1 MSMKKEVMVDMTS
14 GRIAP
19 QILRF
24 AMPVLLGLVFQR
36 IYNFADSYIVGH
48 FLGDN
53 ALAAVSVAGV
63 GMYLVFSLIIGLTTG
78 VTVVMSQYYGAK
90 EEDKVVKTFFSSI
103 FIALGMTIFVT
114 VIGLF
119 MTRPLLIVLQTPA
132 EVLDEAV
139 LYLRIICAGS
149 VGTMLYNWISA
160 VLRSLGNSV
169 VPLIFLGISSLLN
182 IVFDILFVAVIPL
195 GVGGAAFATVLAQII
210 SGVACLLYAWK
221 ILPML
226 RIRRDKLKLDTY
238 IGKQMLVYGLPA
250 ALQMSIISISDM
262 TLQAVVNTYGTTLVV
277 AYGVCI
283 KVEGLGMQVGD
294 ALGTA
299 LGTFTG
305 QNTGAKNIDR
315 IKAGFRTTFL
325 LNAIGYAVVSPLIF
339 LLAPVVMRMFTDNQ
353 EAIGYGVEY
362 MHIFA
367 PFLIGVGTLNLF
379 HNMLRAV
386 GDVKITIWM
395 GISEVITRIG
405 FAFLFSCLWGYW
417 GLWWVS
423 PTTWWCAAGLGGL
436 RYLSGVWKK
445 KVRNH
450 EKIFDHRG

>member
-1 MSMKKEVMVDMTS
+1 MILRSLWQLKLFRITYESSYMFKNLEVLCESHETSRFFFGSKYAIISTGKKRTEKWGFYIMKKEVMVDMTS

-103 FIALGMTIFVT
+103 FIALGMTILVT
-114 VIGLF
+114 VIGLLT
-119 MTRPLLIVLQTPA
+119 TRPLLIVLQTPA
-132 EVLDEAV
+132 EVLDAAV

-182 IVFDILFVAVIPL
+182 IVFDILFVAVIPM

-262 TLQAVVNTYGTTLVV
+262 TLQAVVNTERHWWWRM
-277 AYGVCI
+277 VCAS
-283 KVEGLGMQVGD
+283 KWKGLECRWAMLSERRLEPLPDKIRGRRTSSGSKPD
-294 ALGTA
+294 FALR
-299 LGTFTG
+299 F
-305 QNTGAKNIDR
+305 
-315 IKAGFRTTFL
+315 
-325 LNAIGYAVVSPLIF
+325 
-339 LLAPVVMRMFTDNQ
+339 
-353 EAIGYGVEY
+353 
-362 MHIFA
+362 
-367 PFLIGVGTLNLF
+367 
-379 HNMLRAV
+379 
-386 GDVKITIWM
+386 
-395 GISEVITRIG
+395 
-405 FAFLFSCLWGYW
+405 C
-417 GLWWVS
+417 
-423 PTTWWCAAGLGGL
+423 
-436 RYLSGVWKK
+436 
-445 KVRNH
+445 
-450 EKIFDHRG
+450 

>member
-1 MSMKKEVMVDMTS
+1 MKKEVMVDMTS
-14 GRIAP
+14 GRIAS

-103 FIALGMTIFVT
+103 FIALGMTILVT
-114 VIGLF
+114 VIGLL
-119 MTRPLLIVLQTPA
+119 MTRPLLIVLQTPV
-132 EVLDEAV
+132 EVLDAAV

-182 IVFDILFVAVIPL
+182 IVFDILFVAVIPM

-305 QNTGAKNIDR
+305 QNVGANHLDRVKQGVRCAYLMNAVCYGIFCPVIWFFARPIMEAFTGNPESIR
-315 IKAGFRTTFL
+315 
-325 LNAIGYAVVSPLIF
+325 
-339 LLAPVVMRMFTDNQ
+339 
-353 EAIGYGVEY
+353 YGVEY
-362 MHIFA
+362 MKIFSC
-367 PFLIGVGTLNLF
+367 FFFVGGILVVY
-379 HNMLRAV
+379 HNILRSA
-386 GDVKITIWM
+386 GDVTITVLM
-395 GISEVITRIG
+395 GVSEIITRIG
-405 FAFLFSCLWGYW
+405 CTFLFTAVFGYY

-423 PTTWWCAAGLGGL
+423 PLTWCCAMLVGCV
-436 RYLSGVWKK
+436 RYYSGKWKK
-445 KVRNH
+445 KVQLQ
-450 EKIFDHRG
+450 RGDSIHG

>member
-1 MSMKKEVMVDMTS
+1 MKKEVMVDMTS

-103 FIALGMTIFVT
+103 FIALGMTILVT
-114 VIGLF
+114 VIGLL

-132 EVLDEAV
+132 EVLDAAV

-182 IVFDILFVAVIPL
+182 IVFDILFVAVIPM

-226 RIRRDKLKLDTY
+226 RIRRDKLKLDT
-238 IGKQMLVYGLPA
+238 
-250 ALQMSIISISDM
+250 
-262 TLQAVVNTYGTTLVV
+262 
-277 AYGVCI
+277 
-283 KVEGLGMQVGD
+283 
-294 ALGTA
+294 
-299 LGTFTG
+299 
-305 QNTGAKNIDR
+305 
-315 IKAGFRTTFL
+315 
-325 LNAIGYAVVSPLIF
+325 
-339 LLAPVVMRMFTDNQ
+339 
-353 EAIGYGVEY
+353 
-362 MHIFA
+362 
-367 PFLIGVGTLNLF
+367 
-379 HNMLRAV
+379 
-386 GDVKITIWM
+386 
-395 GISEVITRIG
+395 
-405 FAFLFSCLWGYW
+405 
-417 GLWWVS
+417 
-423 PTTWWCAAGLGGL
+423 
-436 RYLSGVWKK
+436 
-445 KVRNH
+445 
-450 EKIFDHRG
+450 

>member
-1 MSMKKEVMVDMTS
+1 MSENIDLASCAFDLTFIRCGSIEKQEVKGEEMSMKKEVMVDMTS

-169 VPLIFLGISSLLN
+169 VPLIFLGIS
-182 IVFDILFVAVIPL
+182 
-195 GVGGAAFATVLAQII
+195 TYAQE
-210 SGVACLLYAWK
+210 
-221 ILPML
+221 
-226 RIRRDKLKLDTY
+226 
-238 IGKQMLVYGLPA
+238 
-250 ALQMSIISISDM
+250 
-262 TLQAVVNTYGTTLVV
+262 NT
-277 AYGVCI
+277 
-283 KVEGLGMQVGD
+283 
-294 ALGTA
+294 
-299 LGTFTG
+299 
-305 QNTGAKNIDR
+305 
-315 IKAGFRTTFL
+315 
-325 LNAIGYAVVSPLIF
+325 
-339 LLAPVVMRMFTDNQ
+339 
-353 EAIGYGVEY
+353 
-362 MHIFA
+362 
-367 PFLIGVGTLNLF
+367 
-379 HNMLRAV
+379 
-386 GDVKITIWM
+386 
-395 GISEVITRIG
+395 
-405 FAFLFSCLWGYW
+405 
-417 GLWWVS
+417 
-423 PTTWWCAAGLGGL
+423 
-436 RYLSGVWKK
+436 
-445 KVRNH
+445 
-450 EKIFDHRG
+450 

>member
-1 MSMKKEVMVDMTS
+1 MKELSENIDLVSCAFDLTFIRCGSIEKQEAKGEEMSMKKEVMVDMTS

-103 FIALGMTIFVT
+103 FIALGMTILVT
-114 VIGLF
+114 VIGLL

-132 EVLDEAV
+132 EVLDAAV

-182 IVFDILFVAVIPL
+182 IVFDILFVAVIPM
-195 GVGGAAFATVLAQII
+195 GVGGAAFATVLAQVI

-250 ALQMSIISISDM
+250 ALQ
-262 TLQAVVNTYGTTLVV
+262 
-277 AYGVCI
+277 
-283 KVEGLGMQVGD
+283 
-294 ALGTA
+294 
-299 LGTFTG
+299 
-305 QNTGAKNIDR
+305 

-339 LLAPVVMRMFTDNQ
+339 LLAPVIMRMFTESQ

-423 PTTWWCAAGLGGL
+423 PITWWCAAGLGGL

-445 KVRNH
+445 KI
-450 EKIFDHRG
+450 EPTIPS

>member
-1 MSMKKEVMVDMTS
+1 MKELSENIDLVSCAFDLTFIRCGSIEKQEAKGEEMSMKKEVMVDMTS

-103 FIALGMTIFVT
+103 FIALGMTILVT
-114 VIGLF
+114 VIGLL

-132 EVLDEAV
+132 EVLDAAV

-182 IVFDILFVAVIPL
+182 IVFDILFVAVIPM
-195 GVGGAAFATVLAQII
+195 GVGGAAFATVLAQVI

-226 RIRRDKLKLDTY
+226 RIRR
-238 IGKQMLVYGLPA
+238 
-250 ALQMSIISISDM
+250 
-262 TLQAVVNTYGTTLVV
+262 N
-277 AYGVCI
+277 
-283 KVEGLGMQVGD
+283 
-294 ALGTA
+294 
-299 LGTFTG
+299 
-305 QNTGAKNIDR
+305 
-315 IKAGFRTTFL
+315 
-325 LNAIGYAVVSPLIF
+325 LI
-339 LLAPVVMRMFTDNQ
+339 L
-353 EAIGYGVEY
+353 
-362 MHIFA
+362 
-367 PFLIGVGTLNLF
+367 
-379 HNMLRAV
+379 
-386 GDVKITIWM
+386 
-395 GISEVITRIG
+395 ISENK
-405 FAFLFSCLWGYW
+405 C
-417 GLWWVS
+417 
-423 PTTWWCAAGLGGL
+423 WCMVCRLHC
-436 RYLSGVWKK
+436 R
-445 KVRNH
+445 
-450 EKIFDHRG
+450 